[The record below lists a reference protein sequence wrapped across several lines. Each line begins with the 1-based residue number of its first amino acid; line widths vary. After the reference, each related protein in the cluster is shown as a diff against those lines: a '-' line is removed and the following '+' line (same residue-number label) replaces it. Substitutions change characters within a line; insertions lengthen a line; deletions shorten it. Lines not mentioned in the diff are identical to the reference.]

1 MAPEVFFCEA
11 NTETMYDF
19 RVDIWSF
26 GITLIEMA
34 EMDPPYHEMRPD
46 RVGAKIRQASPPT
59 LKDTHRW
66 SPHFV
71 DFLSSCLKR
80 SPNERLTADQLQQ
93 HPFVSDS
100 SALHSS
106 ILYLLE
112 EFKAVPEVEV
122 VAEDDL
128 LVPESQSNNATTPKS
143 DLLPPVTIEEHRP
156 QSSSSR
162 SDSVFSDEDES
173 SSGFSDEEE
182 EQSPPPPVNPP
193 KPSASIVMTEM
204 RRVSSPRLD
213 DDPTP
218 KKSAEETSRFVE
230 EKANLISV
238 DRRKKKEWIRSKF
251 HLDKPLKFR
260 GEKRINDCCSFF

>member
-46 RVGAKIRQASPPT
+46 RVGAKIRQANPPT

-66 SPHFV
+66 SSHFG
-71 DFLSSCLKR
+71 DFLASCLKR
-80 SPNERLTADQLQQ
+80 NPNERLTADQLQQ

-100 SALHSS
+100 VSLHSS

-122 VAEDDL
+122 IAEDDL
-128 LVPESQSNNATTPKS
+128 LVSESQLNNATTPKS
-143 DLLPPVTIEEHRP
+143 DLLPPVTSEEHRP
-156 QSSSSR
+156 QPSSPR
-162 SDSVFSDEDES
+162 SDSVFSNADES
-173 SSGFSDEEE
+173 SSDFSDEED
-182 EQSPPPPVNPP
+182 EQSPPVN
-193 KPSASIVMTEM
+193 SASIAMTEM
-204 RRVSSPRLD
+204 RRVSSPPLD
-213 DDPTP
+213 ADQTP
-218 KKSAEETSRFVE
+218 KKSGEETSRSASSTKKQISFLLTE
-230 EKANLISV
+230 EERKIEFDRKFISINL
-238 DRRKKKEWIRSKF
+238 
-251 HLDKPLKFR
+251 
-260 GEKRINDCCSFF
+260 

>member
-46 RVGAKIRQASPPT
+46 RVGAKIRQANPPT

-66 SPHFV
+66 TPHFV
-71 DFLSSCLKR
+71 DFLASCLKR
-80 SPNERLTADQLQQ
+80 NPNERLTADKLQE

-128 LVPESQSNNATTPKS
+128 LVPESQLNNVTTPNS
-143 DLLPPVTIEEHRP
+143 DLVPPVTSEERRP
-156 QSSSSR
+156 QSGSPQ
-162 SDSVFSDEDES
+162 SDSVFSNEDDS
-173 SSGFSDEEE
+173 SSGFSDEEN
-182 EQSPPPPVNPP
+182 EQPPGNPT
-193 KPSASIVMTEM
+193 KPAAPIVRTEM
-204 RRVSSPRLD
+204 RRISSPRLD
-213 DDPTP
+213 VDDDNDQTPT
-218 KKSAEETSRFVE
+218 KSVEDTSRFVE
-230 EKANLISV
+230 EKENRRSV
-238 DRRKKKEWIRSKF
+238 DRRNEKEKK
-251 HLDKPLKFR
+251 
-260 GEKRINDCCSFF
+260 